1 MTGRVPFELE
11 RWKLPLYA
19 AANRSWCLFVS
30 RKLIRPPLQKKSSP
44 YAGRLFR
51 LTYEYHPTGNVNEID
66 RQMLYRSMIEPLEV
80 KKLPTQIC
88 RSRRI
93 LQQPRLFRSGTTKS
107 SKSSSST
114 ISKIQNRR
122 FWPKSKPTA
131 DRSDL
136 PPTAHVPTRVNGSES
151 HTDVTGD
158 KVLLSPNAMSAICAS
173 VVSAYRVTSCC
184 SAAA

>member
-1 MTGRVPFELE
+1 LSIDGLKMTGRVPFELE
-11 RWKLPLYA
+11 RWKLPLWA

-66 RQMLYRSMIEPLEV
+66 KQMLYRSMVEPLEV

-88 RSRRI
+88 QSRRI

-107 SKSSSST
+107 SNRHPAPSRRFKTDDSG
-114 ISKIQNRR
+114 QNRSQR
-122 FWPKSKPTA
+122 RTDMICRPQLTSPHGLTEVK
-131 DRSDL
+131 
-136 PPTAHVPTRVNGSES
+136 VTR
-151 HTDVTGD
+151 
-158 KVLLSPNAMSAICAS
+158 M
-173 VVSAYRVTSCC
+173 
-184 SAAA
+184 